1 MKTQMIHA
9 RVDQN
14 LKHNAEQILN
24 ALGLNM
30 ADAIRLFFTQVI
42 LNQGLPFEV
51 KIPNKKTQKAIE
63 ELEVNN
69 NLQSYSAKEFSNLLN
84 AQ

>member
-51 KIPNKKTQKAIE
+51 KIPNKKKH
-63 ELEVNN
+63 
-69 NLQSYSAKEFSNLLN
+69 KKSNRRVGS
-84 AQ
+84 Q